1 MREQER
7 KKKRRVRTAV
17 TIAFTLVVIGV
28 VIGIM
33 FAVDSCEQKTY
44 LDMGQTYE
52 DGDRR
57 LTPTDMDVF
66 LEGETLY
73 VFFTLEGSGV
83 AIDDLKL
90 DGCEV
95 VHERSVAEKYGFTLF
110 DGEELNGVGVVM
122 FAVEQ
127 KGYERELTYRKAVFR
142 VGVLTPQK

>member
-17 TIAFTLVVIGV
+17 TIAFTLVGIGV

-95 VHERSVAEKYGFTLF
+95 VHERSVAEKYGLTLIE
-110 DGEELNGVGVVM
+110 GEELNGKGTVVFAGV
-122 FAVEQ
+122 Q
-127 KGYERELTYRKAVFR
+127 KG
-142 VGVLTPQK
+142 

>member
-73 VFFTLEGSGV
+73 
-83 AIDDLKL
+83 
-90 DGCEV
+90 
-95 VHERSVAEKYGFTLF
+95 ERSVAEKYGFTLF
-110 DGEELNGVGVVM
+110 EGEELNGTGTVM

>member
-1 MREQER
+1 
-7 KKKRRVRTAV
+7 
-17 TIAFTLVVIGV
+17 
-28 VIGIM
+28 
-33 FAVDSCEQKTY
+33 
-44 LDMGQTYE
+44 
-52 DGDRR
+52 
-57 LTPTDMDVF
+57 MDVF

-83 AIDDLKL
+83 AIGDLKL

-95 VHERSVAEKYGFTLF
+95 VYERSVAEKYGFTLF
-110 DGEELNGVGVVM
+110 EGEELNGTGTVM